1 MSLHLPWVQF
11 DVGHVRLLAVAI
23 DQARVRSC
31 CISTA
36 RLPLSVADAAAAAAA
51 TAQTRCYRNHDA
63 QHCDSPQ
70 HLQL

>member
-1 MSLHLPWVQF
+1 MQF
-11 DVGHVRLLAVAI
+11 DVGQVRLLAVVI

-31 CISTA
+31 RICTA

-51 TAQTRCYRNHDA
+51 AAAQTRCYRNHDA